1 MIFYTKNK
9 RKILYIF
16 FLKLYKRLC
25 TLNLKPMKKKET
37 DKKGPAVP
45 PKNNQHDKIARDR
58 QGTRTYPQ
66 PRNGRY

>member
-1 MIFYTKNK
+1 
-9 RKILYIF
+9 
-16 FLKLYKRLC
+16 
-25 TLNLKPMKKKET
+25 MKKKET